1 MPIYEYICKSC
12 KKSFEKL
19 VPRATDELY
28 PCPECGSEQTEKKL
42 SAFGGIL
49 TGNSEAS
56 CPSAPACQ
64 AMGAP
69 PGCGGGKC
77 PMH

>member
-1 MPIYEYICKSC
+1 MPIFEYLCKSC
-12 KKSFEKL
+12 GGEFEKL
-19 VPRATDELY
+19 VPRPTNELY

-49 TGNSEAS
+49 TDSSKVS
-56 CPSAPACQ
+56 CPSASACEST
-64 AMGAP
+64 GTP
-69 PGCGGGKC
+69 CCGGGKC

>member
-1 MPIYEYICKSC
+1 MPIFEYMCKSC
-12 KKSFEKL
+12 GKNFEKL
-19 VPRATDELY
+19 VPRPTDELY
-28 PCPECGSEQTEKKL
+28 PCPDCCSKNTEKKL

-49 TGNSEAS
+49 TGSSQMS
-56 CPSAPACQ
+56 CPSASACES
-64 AMGAP
+64 MGR